1 MTEDDAAV
9 LRQTLIKE
17 TVGLAAI
24 AMILWYFGPGKL
36 WMSGIVHR
44 AKTMM
49 GAQDDVIDTKVVQFR
64 AEVSRWDHEQAAQK
78 DRRSAPGGGCG
89 CG

>member
-1 MTEDDAAV
+1 MNEDDAAV

-17 TVGLAAI
+17 SVGLAAMAI
-24 AMILWYFGPGKL
+24 ILWYFGPGKL
-36 WMSGIVHR
+36 WVGGLVHR

-49 GAQDDVIDTKVVQFR
+49 GAQNSAIDTEVAQFR
-64 AEVSRWDHEQAAQK
+64 AKVSRWDHEQAAQA
-78 DRRSAPGGGCG
+78 DRKPGRGSGCG

>member
-17 TVGLAAI
+17 TVGLAVVAV
-24 AMILWYFGPGKL
+24 MLWYFGPGKL
-36 WMSGIVHR
+36 WLDGLAHR
-44 AKTMM
+44 ARTMM
-49 GAQDDVIDTKVVQFR
+49 GARGSVIDTEVAQFR
-64 AEVSRWDHEQAAQK
+64 TTVSRWEHEQAAQK
-78 DRRSAPGGGCG
+78 DHRAAPGGGCG